1 MMERVN
7 EIKNVLNKKIKLVKI
22 SYVGIKA
29 DEKKVG
35 VESVLQNLSKEISI
49 PSSERFNFFDFGNA
63 RENIENGLDSRE
75 LKQIKFDRLDKFEIE
90 FNKLKNILHEISVI
104 KSIIDKKIV
113 KGKYKT
119 LSLVYRIEL
128 TNIMSHIEKIEKLKR
143 KIDRDKFGEGMTVL
157 IDAFKYKIRGELK
170 RHRIEEGSEVEV
182 FLEKSFKE
190 LQNVDRYINNIN
202 IKCKYIVD
210 LSDEIMKDRL
220 FINNLDN
227 TELYDEEKNLIR
239 EYLRLKLRE

>member
-1 MMERVN
+1 MERVD
-7 EIKNVLNKKIKLVKI
+7 EIKNILNKRIKLIKI

-29 DEKKVG
+29 DEKRVG

-63 RENIENGLDSRE
+63 RENIENGLDSRK
-75 LKQIKFDRLDKFEIE
+75 LKQIKFERLDEFEIE
-90 FNKLKNILHEISVI
+90 FNKLKNILHEINVI
-104 KSIIDKKIV
+104 KSIVDKKIV

-119 LSLVYRIEL
+119 LNLVYQSEL
-128 TNIMSHIEKIEKLKR
+128 TKIMTHIEKIEKLKE
-143 KIDRDKFGEGMTVL
+143 KINREKFGEGMTVL

-170 RHRIEEGSEVEV
+170 RHRIDEDSEVEF

-190 LQNVDRYINNIN
+190 LQNVERYINNIN

-210 LSDEIMKDRL
+210 LSDEIIKDRL
-220 FINNLDN
+220 FLNNLDD
-227 TELYDEEKNLIR
+227 TELYDEEKNLIK
-239 EYLRLKLRE
+239 EYIKLKVK